1 MSHLANE
8 VTPECLLLAAT
19 AVNHSLHNRAGGS
32 FLCMEFEAN
41 MYKGMQNMILDTYI
55 WDSVGI

>member
-55 WDSVGI
+55 